1 MKMNFDGSILLISPE
16 GRIDSE
22 NASIVETEI
31 FSSVKCNAPKYIVI
45 DAEKLEYI
53 SSAGLRVLLRLK
65 KMVENTQIV
74 NASTEVYDIF
84 DMTGFTEMINIK
96 KAFRSIS
103 VEGCKVLGEG
113 AFGITYKLNN
123 DTIVKLYKKGVPF
136 EDMLREKESAKAAF
150 VSGVPTAI
158 PFDTVK
164 CKEQYGTVYELLNA
178 RTLGDAIS
186 DDTEHFDEYAKKAAE
201 LLKLLASTHGDKGK
215 FFSYAEVSHK
225 NTDILNKSVEGDLFS
240 AEELAAVHKLYDAV
254 PERDTLIHGDF
265 HTHNIFISDGELLLI
280 DMADTSIGH
289 PIFELG
295 NMFLPFNHLAAQGD
309 EHCMRSLGLDSRNAL
324 NFFNKTVGFYLI
336 DMDADELSELM
347 GLARIIGHLR
357 MMYAALPYLSAF
369 PDDVRT
375 KHLFDLKS
383 ALKEMYLD
391 RSDEVLSLMKK
402 NNGFVLSCK

>member
-1 MKMNFDGSILLISPE
+1 MKMYFDGSVLLIRPE

-22 NASIVETEI
+22 NATAIENEI
-31 FSSVKCNAPKYIVI
+31 FSSVKTNAPKYIVI

-53 SSAGLRVLLRLK
+53 SSAGLRVLLKLK
-65 KMVENTQIV
+65 KTVDNTQIV

-84 DMTGFTEMINIK
+84 DMTGFTEMINVR
-96 KAFRSIS
+96 KALRSIS
-103 VEGCKVLGEG
+103 VEGCRVLGEG
-113 AFGITYKLNN
+113 AFGTTYKLND

-164 CKEQYGTVYELLNA
+164 CGEQYGTVYELLNA
-178 RTLGDAIS
+178 RTLGDVIS
-186 DDTEHFDEYAKKAAE
+186 DDNGHLDEYAKKAAK

-225 NTDILNKSVEGDLFS
+225 SADILNKSVEGDLFT
-240 AEELAAVHKLYDAV
+240 AEELEAVHKFYDTV

-295 NMFLPFNHLAAQGD
+295 NMYLAFVLLAEQRK
-309 EHCMRSLGLDSRNAL
+309 EQTVSFLGLDSKTAFD
-324 NFFNKTVGFYLI
+324 FFNKSVGYYLGETGDGAI
-336 DMDADELSELM
+336 EEIMAI
-347 GLARIIGHLR
+347 ARIFGHLR
-357 MMYAALPYLSAF
+357 MMYCALPTLNNLPVEVKNRCLSGYKAALKQMY
-369 PDDVRT
+369 
-375 KHLFDLKS
+375 FDR
-383 ALKEMYLD
+383 A
-391 RSDEVLSLMKK
+391 DEVLSLVKK
-402 NNGFVLSCK
+402 VAALF

>member
-1 MKMNFDGSILLISPE
+1 MKMYFDGSVLLIRPE

-22 NASIVETEI
+22 NATAIENEI
-31 FSSVKCNAPKYIVI
+31 FSSVKTNAPKYIVI

-53 SSAGLRVLLRLK
+53 SSAGLRVLLKLK
-65 KMVENTQIV
+65 KTVDNTQIV

-84 DMTGFTEMINIK
+84 DMTGFTEMINVR
-96 KAFRSIS
+96 KALRSIS
-103 VEGCKVLGEG
+103 VEGCRVLGEG
-113 AFGITYKLNN
+113 AFGTTYKLND

-164 CKEQYGTVYELLNA
+164 CGEQYGTVYELLNA
-178 RTLGDAIS
+178 RTLGDVIS
-186 DDTEHFDEYAKKAAE
+186 DDNGHLDEYAKKAAK

-225 NTDILNKSVEGDLFS
+225 NADILNKSVEGDLFT
-240 AEELAAVHKLYDAV
+240 AEELEAVHKFYDTV

-295 NMFLPFNHLAAQGD
+295 NMFLPFNYLSGQGD
-309 EHCMRSLGLDSRNAL
+309 ERCMRSLGLSSRNAKD
-324 NFFNKTVGFYLI
+324 FFNKTVGYYLA
-336 DMDADELSELM
+336 DMGADELSGLM
-347 GLARIIGHLR
+347 ELARIIGHLR
-357 MMYAALPYLSAF
+357 MMYSALPSLSVLPADVKTKYLMGL
-369 PDDVRT
+369 
-375 KHLFDLKS
+375 KNDLK
-383 ALKEMYLD
+383 AMYLD
-391 RSDEVLSLMKK
+391 RSEEMLSLVKK
-402 NNGFVLSCK
+402 ITALF

>member
-1 MKMNFDGSILLISPE
+1 MKMYFDGSVLLIRPE

-22 NASIVETEI
+22 NASAAENEI
-31 FSSVKCNAPKYIVI
+31 FSSVKTNAPKYIVI

-53 SSAGLRVLLRLK
+53 SSAGLRVLLKLK
-65 KMVENTQIV
+65 KAVDNTQIV

-84 DMTGFTEMINIK
+84 DMTGFTEMISVR
-96 KAFRSIS
+96 KALRSIS
-103 VEGCKVLGEG
+103 VEGCRVLGEG
-113 AFGITYKLNN
+113 AFGTTYKLSD
-123 DTIVKLYKKGVPF
+123 DTIVKLYKQGVPF

-164 CKEQYGTVYELLNA
+164 CGEQYGTVYELLNA
-178 RTLGDAIS
+178 RTLGDVIS
-186 DDTEHFDEYAKKAAE
+186 EDQGNLDEYAKKAAE

-215 FFSYAEVSHK
+215 FFSYAEVAHK
-225 NTDILNKSVEGDLFS
+225 NADILNNSVEGGLFS

-295 NMFLPFNHLAAQGD
+295 NMFLPFNYLSGQGD
-309 EHCMRSLGLDSRNAL
+309 ERCMRSLGLSSRNAKD
-324 NFFNKTVGFYLI
+324 FFNKTVGYYLA
-336 DMDADELSELM
+336 DMGADELSGLM
-347 GLARIIGHLR
+347 ELARIIGHLR
-357 MMYAALPYLSAF
+357 MMYSALPSLSVLPADVNTKYLMGL
-369 PDDVRT
+369 
-375 KHLFDLKS
+375 KNDLK
-383 ALKEMYLD
+383 AMYLD
-391 RSDEVLSLMKK
+391 RSEEMLSLVKK
-402 NNGFVLSCK
+402 IMALF

>member
-1 MKMNFDGSILLISPE
+1 MKMYFDGSVLLIRPE

-22 NASIVETEI
+22 NATAIENEI
-31 FSSVKCNAPKYIVI
+31 FSSVKTNAPKYIVI

-53 SSAGLRVLLRLK
+53 SSAGLRVLLKLK
-65 KMVENTQIV
+65 KAVDNTQIV
-74 NASTEVYDIF
+74 NASAEVYDIF
-84 DMTGFTEMINIK
+84 DMTGFTEMISVR
-96 KAFRSIS
+96 KALRSIS
-103 VEGCKVLGEG
+103 VEGCRMLGEG
-113 AFGITYKLNN
+113 AFGTTYKLSD

-164 CKEQYGTVYELLNA
+164 CGEQYGTVYELLNA
-178 RTLGDAIS
+178 RTLGDVIS
-186 DDTEHFDEYAKKAAE
+186 EDQGNLDEYAKKAAE

-225 NTDILNKSVEGDLFS
+225 NADILNKSVEGDLFT
-240 AEELAAVHKLYDAV
+240 AEELEAVHKFYDTV

-295 NMFLPFNHLAAQGD
+295 NMFLPFNYLSGQGD
-309 EHCMRSLGLDSRNAL
+309 EHCMRSLGLNCRNAKD
-324 NFFNKTVGFYLI
+324 FFNKTVGYYLA
-336 DMDADELSELM
+336 DMGADELSGLM
-347 GLARIIGHLR
+347 ELARIIGHLR
-357 MMYAALPYLSAF
+357 MMYSALPSLSVLPA
-369 PDDVRT
+369 DVRT
-375 KHLFDLKS
+375 KYLMGLKNDLK
-383 ALKEMYLD
+383 AMYLD
-391 RSDEVLSLMKK
+391 RSEEMLSLVKK
-402 NNGFVLSCK
+402 VTALF

>member
-1 MKMNFDGSILLISPE
+1 MKMYFDGSVLLIRPE

-22 NASIVETEI
+22 NASAAENEI
-31 FSSVKCNAPKYIVI
+31 FSSVKTYSPKYIVI

-53 SSAGLRVLLRLK
+53 SSAGLRVLLKLK
-65 KMVENTQIV
+65 KAVDNTQIV

-84 DMTGFTEMINIK
+84 DMTGFTEMINVR
-96 KAFRSIS
+96 KALRSIS
-103 VEGCKVLGEG
+103 VEGCRVLGEG
-113 AFGITYKLNN
+113 AFGTTYKLND

-136 EDMLREKESAKAAF
+136 EDMLRERESAKAAF

-164 CKEQYGTVYELLNA
+164 CGEQYGTVYELINA
-178 RTLGDAIS
+178 RPLGDVIA
-186 DDTEHFDEYAKKAAE
+186 DDKEHLDEYAKKAAE

-225 NTDILNKSVEGDLFS
+225 NADILNKSVEGDLFT
-240 AEELAAVHKLYDAV
+240 AEELSAVHKLYNEV

-295 NMFLPFNHLAAQGD
+295 NMYLAFVLLAEQRK
-309 EHCMRSLGLDSRNAL
+309 EQTVSFLGLDSKTAFD
-324 NFFNKTVGFYLI
+324 FFNKSVGYYLGETGDGAI
-336 DMDADELSELM
+336 EEIMAI
-347 GLARIIGHLR
+347 ARIFGHLR
-357 MMYAALPYLSAF
+357 MMYCALPTLNNLPVEVKNRCLSGYKAALKQMY
-369 PDDVRT
+369 
-375 KHLFDLKS
+375 FDR
-383 ALKEMYLD
+383 A
-391 RSDEVLSLMKK
+391 DEVLSLVKK
-402 NNGFVLSCK
+402 VAALF